1 MSEISYHLIIKFI
14 IEIWYNA
21 KKECLNWIFR
31 QKMWTLFLFRPDV
44 FPWTQQNRKIQA
56 ADRVC
61 NQSHNSWFGWLYG
74 LESRVLFFSRKHLGL
89 QMLYSVL
96 FSCSPFSKWTI
107 QEQHKTPVHGFLN
120 DRVISS
126 EAAGKWRWF
135 YGFGRIFTVILLL
148 FLRHVV
154 LYRFSSSTE
163 QSSTR
168 LMRRHRRR
176 RRKPKASNMDRV
188 SNKPAP

>member
-1 MSEISYHLIIKFI
+1 
-14 IEIWYNA
+14 
-21 KKECLNWIFR
+21 
-31 QKMWTLFLFRPDV
+31 MWSFFLFRPDV

-61 NQSHNSWFGWLYG
+61 NQSHNSWFGWFYV

-96 FSCSPFSKWTI
+96 FSCLSFSKWTI
-107 QEQHKTPVHGFLN
+107 QEQLKQAARPPVHGFLT
-120 DRVISS
+120 DRVILS
-126 EAAGKWRWF
+126 EAAGKWSRL
-135 YGFGRIFTVILLL
+135 YGFRRFWTVIILL

-188 SNKPAP
+188 SQQTSSINCRLGV